1 MKRSR
6 LSRKAAKPRGGRLA
20 VDKLKNEINDILY
33 RSDPAKFPD
42 HQLIRVVVRSDKAKH
57 LAFLK
62 GFTEWRAIGTWQDYP
77 DEHNTVIE
85 VVYREDANESNG
97 KRLKALFDSLNKAA
111 IGEERLFMITLPVEI
126 SSV

>member
-1 MKRSR
+1 MRRLR
-6 LSRKAAKPRGGRLA
+6 LSRKASKPRGGRLSVA
-20 VDKLKNEINDILY
+20 KLQSQINDILY

-62 GFTEWRAIGTWQDYP
+62 GFTEWRAIGTWKDYP

-85 VVYREDANESNG
+85 VVFREDENESNG
-97 KRLKALFDSLNKAA
+97 KRLMVLFDKLNKAA
-111 IGEERLFMITLPVEI
+111 IGEERLFMISLPVEV